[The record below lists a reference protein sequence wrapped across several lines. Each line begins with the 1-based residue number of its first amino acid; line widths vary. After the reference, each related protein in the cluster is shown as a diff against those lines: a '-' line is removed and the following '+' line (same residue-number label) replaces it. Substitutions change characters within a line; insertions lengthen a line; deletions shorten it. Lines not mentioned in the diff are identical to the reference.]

1 MENIAATLPAHR
13 MAHALEGTMA
23 TTMAS
28 RDCEGQSEP
37 IKEGDVGRKKKK
49 KIKSNCASCHFSSC
63 FAKNVCLTS
72 FVFYFPLSEWYAS
85 LCGLWMTVG
94 VGFVE

>member
-49 KIKSNCASCHFSSC
+49 KRSNQIVLLVTFLPALPKMC
-63 FAKNVCLTS
+63 VLRLL
-72 FVFYFPLSEWYAS
+72 YFIFHYLNGMQACVD
-85 LCGLWMTVG
+85 CG
-94 VGFVE
+94 